1 MIATV
6 AVFFGLL
13 WFAVFIVGVAADTAF
28 ILSLATLVLVGVGV
42 MFTTSTFRRDN
53 DDR

>member
-6 AVFFGLL
+6 AVFFVLL
-13 WFAVFIVGVAADTAF
+13 WIAVIVLGIAPDMAF
-28 ILSLATLVLVGVGV
+28 ILSLVTLVLVGVGV
-42 MFTTSTFRRDN
+42 MFTTSTFRREN